1 MGCGCKNK
9 GNQAQPSP
17 EQQAVQQEALQQS
30 AVQRNATLKESIKK
44 ICLIYNISIISLTIL
59 YISSTPYVFYQ
70 SHHHHSVMRFYET
83 EPLDCI
89 HTAPHH
95 VDT

>member
-44 ICLIYNISIISLTIL
+44 TVEKYYNVGKAKGTNGW
-59 YISSTPYVFYQ
+59 VK
-70 SHHHHSVMRFYET
+70 E
-83 EPLDCI
+83 
-89 HTAPHH
+89 
-95 VDT
+95 